1 MPPRHRA
8 GPVDLTDTDVSYPLH
23 RLFDEYNLDHIPVDE
38 RLNSFKKRDLAH
50 IKHYKAAVRIF
61 GGPLSRKRVM
71 IAPPMETPLKHRL
84 GVYHGRKSP
93 PLSPPVLNAEL
104 KEQVQAEPKP
114 SEEELIAE
122 KETQKEEEYKNW
134 MTERQKFRHD
144 LENMGLSE
152 HWLNQKPNMTA
163 LEKRVLVR
171 MIKERTPHY
180 EPPPVVPETPSE
192 ASIHD
197 VPNVKIPAPL
207 GIRILEEHLRKNKI
221 RLLDLFVAT
230 DKDKDWKIT
239 RDEFRKVIK
248 ESKVPMSEA
257 LLEDMILSLDM
268 DYDNNLDY
276 KELSKGL
283 SFWKRERREN
293 RRKQI
298 SRESTMDSLKSRS
311 SSSTSLPA
319 ANPNSSEET
328 VDENQDDEKIIRN
341 FSPSRSNHDVHSK
354 PSKTSNSPSQCT
366 SRKSARSS
374 SKSEDKP
381 EKPSTDRT
389 QGSSKQG
396 TDSKLEKQ
404 DSALGGGDND
414 SKGKQV
420 NIEIEITDTSKVES
434 KADPKRSRSTT
445 PQYLSPPELDTGP
458 EHIVLSSEEAMVDLR
473 KRDREALKTN
483 MMRMS
488 AKRLEEGPG
497 IIKVGDKAIDDH
509 CMQST
514 LEGEMAGMVDKF
526 RQLKLRE
533 FYEVNKLCSQQ
544 GIALSPSLLE
554 KVLLYPPDIPHT
566 FINKQVKTPGA
577 PLLSSHYADPPK
589 RPRTPIEV
597 KHKDRVRRSQSGR
610 LLIDSRHRYPQG
622 RSVAPTGT
630 RATLSTGKAIIRRK
644 VDCWMS
650 FEEYD
655 RLTSHLAIRYQQLHG
670 SSDSNAFWPG
680 QLLDKIRLCMP
691 PYDKPEIPDQSGI
704 VFQKVKE
711 RKLTN
716 LGKARDYSAWPVN
729 DQGYVQSGIYDPFA
743 RKFIHNY

>member
-8 GPVDLTDTDVSYPLH
+8 GPVDLTDADISYPMN
-23 RLFDEYNLDHIPVDE
+23 RLFDEYNLDHIPVED
-38 RLNSFKKRDLAH
+38 RLSLFKQRDLAH
-50 IKHYKAAVRIF
+50 VKHYKAAVKIF
-61 GGPLSRKRVM
+61 GGPLSRKRIMV
-71 IAPPMETPLKHRL
+71 APPMETPLKHRL

-93 PLSPPVLNAEL
+93 PLSPPVLNSDL
-104 KEQVQAEPKP
+104 KEQIPVEQKP
-114 SEEELIAE
+114 SEEEMIAE
-122 KETQKEEEYKNW
+122 RETQKEKDYKNW
-134 MTERQKFRHD
+134 MKERQGFRND

-152 HWLNQKPNMTA
+152 RWLNQKPSMTA

-180 EPPPVVPETPSE
+180 EPPPVVPETPTE
-192 ASIHD
+192 ALIHD

-207 GIRILEEHLRKNKI
+207 GIRILEEHLRKNKM
-221 RLLDLFVAT
+221 RLIDLFVST

-239 RDEFRKVIK
+239 RDEFRKVIQ

-257 LLEDMILSLDM
+257 LLEDMILSLDL

-276 KELSKGL
+276 KELAKGL
-283 SFWKRERREN
+283 SFWKKERREN

-298 SRESTMDSLKSRS
+298 SRESTMDSMKSRS
-311 SSSTSLPA
+311 SSSTSVHA
-319 ANPNSSEET
+319 AKMNSSDET
-328 VDENQDDEKIIRN
+328 VDENLASESDEKILQS
-341 FSPSRSNHDVHSK
+341 FSPSRSNQNVNA
-354 PSKTSNSPSQCT
+354 KTSKMSSSPPLDS
-366 SRKSARSS
+366 SRKSVKSS
-374 SKSEDKP
+374 RKSES
-381 EKPSTDRT
+381 EKTSTDRS
-389 QGSSKQG
+389 QGSKSPKQG
-396 TDSKLEKQ
+396 SVSKPENQTTGLE
-404 DSALGGGDND
+404 GGDNEN
-414 SKGKQV
+414 KGKQV
-420 NIEIEITDTSKVES
+420 NIEIEVTDTSKE
-434 KADPKRSRSTT
+434 AEPKRSRSAT
-445 PQYLSPPELDTGP
+445 PQYLSLPEQDIKP
-458 EHIVLSSEEAMVDLR
+458 EHIVMSSDEAMVDLR

-488 AKRLEEGPG
+488 AKKLDEGPG

-514 LEGEMAGMVDKF
+514 LEGEIGGMVDKF

-533 FYEVNKLCSQQ
+533 FYEINKLCSVQ
-544 GIALSPSLLE
+544 GVSLSPSLLE
-554 KVLLYPPDIPHT
+554 KVLLYPPDIPHS

-622 RSVAPTGT
+622 RSVAASGS
-630 RATLSTGKAIIRRK
+630 RANLSTGKAIIRRK

-655 RLTSHLAIRYQQLHG
+655 RLTRHLAIRYQQLHG

-680 QLLDKIRLCMP
+680 QLLDKLRLCMP
-691 PYDKPEIPDQSGI
+691 PYDKPELPDQSGI
-704 VFQKVKE
+704 MFHNVKD

-729 DQGYVQSGIYDPFA
+729 EKGFVQSGIYDPFA
-743 RKFIHNY
+743 RKYIHNY

>member
-1 MPPRHRA
+1 M
-8 GPVDLTDTDVSYPLH
+8 DLTDADISYPLN

-38 RLNSFKKRDLAH
+38 RLGLFKQRDLAH
-50 IKHYKAAVRIF
+50 VKHYKAAVKIF

-84 GVYHGRKSP
+84 GLYQGRKSP
-93 PLSPPVLNAEL
+93 PLSPPVLNANL
-104 KEQVQAEPKP
+104 KEQIPIEPKP
-114 SEEELIAE
+114 SEEEMIADR
-122 KETQKEEEYKNW
+122 ETKKEEDYKNW
-134 MTERQKFRHD
+134 MKDRQKFRND

-152 HWLNQKPNMTA
+152 HWLNQKPSMTA

-180 EPPPVVPETPSE
+180 EPPPVIPETPTE
-192 ASIHD
+192 ALIHD

-207 GIRILEEHLRKNKI
+207 GIRILEEHLRKNKM

-257 LLEDMILSLDM
+257 LLEDMILSLDI

-276 KELSKGL
+276 KELAKGL
-283 SFWKRERREN
+283 SFWKKERREN

-298 SRESTMDSLKSRS
+298 SRESTMDSFKSRS
-311 SSSTSLPA
+311 SSSTSLHGA
-319 ANPNSSEET
+319 RANSSDEI
-328 VDENQDDEKIIRN
+328 VDDHQASGSDEKIIRN
-341 FSPSRSNHDVHSK
+341 FSPSRSNQEINAK
-354 PSKTSNSPSQCT
+354 
-366 SRKSARSS
+366 S
-374 SKSEDKP
+374 SKSSNTQQPQDSPRKSVKSSKQTES

-389 QGSSKQG
+389 QGSKSPKQG
-396 TDSKLEKQ
+396 SVSKGENQNTGLE
-404 DSALGGGDND
+404 GGDNENN
-414 SKGKQV
+414 GKQV
-420 NIEIEITDTSKVES
+420 NIEIAVTDTSKEVE
-434 KADPKRSRSTT
+434 PKRSRSTT
-445 PQYLSPPELDTGP
+445 PQYLAPPEQDTAP
-458 EHIVLSSEEAMVDLR
+458 EHIVMSSDEAMVDLR

-488 AKRLEEGPG
+488 AKKLEEGPG
-497 IIKVGDKAIDDH
+497 IIKVGEKAIDDH

-514 LEGEMAGMVDKF
+514 LEGELGGMVDKF

-533 FYEVNKLCSQQ
+533 FYDINKLCAHQ
-544 GIALSPSLLE
+544 GVSLSPTLLE
-554 KVLLYPPDIPHT
+554 KVLLYPPDLPHS

-622 RSVAPTGT
+622 RSVAATGS
-630 RATLSTGKAIIRRK
+630 RANLSTGKAIIRRK

-655 RLTSHLAIRYQQLHG
+655 RLTRHLAIRYQQLHG

-680 QLLDKIRLCMP
+680 QLLDKLRLCMP
-691 PYDKPEIPDQSGI
+691 PYDKPELPDQSGI

-743 RKFIHNY
+743 RNLQRS